1 MSLICNSRS
10 FRGIRSRSYRRAF
23 RYAEPAIRQARVSIE
38 LSLIEAALAGLA
50 AAFWLVAAVALS
62 LSALRRS
69 REAREAVAEATR
81 HRLLIDAAPASP
93 LIVLP
98 DGILQGPERTWALLG
113 LAGSPLSLG
122 EIGRSLRE
130 GQSEELADAVR
141 SVAATGG
148 SRTLSAGV
156 EGASR
161 LLRVHAAPAPAPFD
175 AGTVLLWFGDSTETE
190 LEMASLRERG
200 SRLAAGLDALSTLI
214 EAAPFPMWH
223 RGPDQRLAMVNG
235 AYVEAVEAE
244 DSAEVIAR
252 GIELIDETE
261 AGASAGT
268 ASVRESGAA
277 HARTVPA
284 TVAGERRM
292 LRVVEVPIGP
302 AGVAGYAIDVED
314 REQARADLARFVR
327 AQRDMLDRLSAGVAQ
342 FGGDRGLIF
351 FNQPFARLFALKAD
365 FLADRPEFNR
375 VLDAMREAG
384 QLPEVRDYPDWKQE
398 HGRWFTGGLAAEEED
413 WLLPGG
419 RHLRVV
425 AQPLPDGGL
434 LLIFE
439 DRTEQLRLA
448 SARDTL
454 LRVRTAT
461 FDNLFEA
468 IGVFASDGR
477 LQLWNN
483 RFRQLWEFE
492 EEQLAAHPRIDAL
505 TPLIGRKLKNPNHA
519 GLVRE
524 LVRSATVERKQ
535 RGGRVTLVDG
545 REFEF
550 AAVPLPDGNALFTM
564 LDITASRTVEAALRE
579 RTHALEEADRLK
591 TAFVSN
597 MSYELRTP
605 LTSIAGFAEM
615 LDAGYAGELPAAAA
629 DYVRAILDS
638 VARLGA
644 LIDDVLDLTQSD
656 SGSLLLA
663 EEKLDLKAT
672 CSKAAEAFRDQ
683 AARKG
688 IEFVS
693 EIGSGLGTIS
703 GDRKRLRQSLD
714 HIIKNAITYTDEGG
728 RVLLHAAGDRKEVRI
743 TVSDNGRGIA
753 PADQARVFDR
763 FHRTAE
769 GGEAALGLGLPLARQ
784 FVEAHGGTI
793 ELVSE
798 PGEGTTVTIRLPRKR

>member
-1 MSLICNSRS
+1 MLTLTPIAAAAIALVCATWLAVAVWATL
-10 FRGIRSRSYRRAF
+10 RGLGRSRLASGQS
-23 RYAEPAIRQARVSIE
+23 AETAGC
-38 LSLIEAALAGLA
+38 EALLA
-50 AAFWLVAAVALS
+50 AS
-62 LSALRRS
+62 
-69 REAREAVAEATR
+69 
-81 HRLLIDAAPASP
+81 PASP
-93 LIVLP
+93 LLIRR
-98 DGILQGPERTWALLG
+98 DGGLQGPELTARMLG
-113 LAGSPLSLG
+113 HETLPDSLDGLTRLTREDLAS
-122 EIGRSLRE
+122 
-130 GQSEELADAVR
+130 LADQ
-141 SVAATGG
+141 VARTGG
-148 SRTLSAGV
+148 AAGPFALQVRPEGSARV
-156 EGASR
+156 IE
-161 LLRVHAAPAPAPFD
+161 LRGGPAPD
-175 AGTVLLWFGDSTETE
+175 AWPSGTVLVWLYDATE
-190 LEMASLRERG
+190 
-200 SRLAAGLDALSTLI
+200 AAGQIAALDARAVRLTAALDALSALI
-214 EAAPFPMWH
+214 EAAPFPVWH
-223 RGPDQRLAMVNG
+223 RGPDLRLAMVNG

-244 DSAEVIAR
+244 DAASVVT
-252 GIELIDETE
+252 GNVELIDDADRAAVQAAAAARE
-261 AGASAGT
+261 GVT
-268 ASVRESGAA
+268 AQ
-277 HARTVPA
+277 ARTVPA

-292 LRVVEVPIGP
+292 MQVVEVPLGP
-302 AGVAGYAIDVED
+302 NGVAGYAIDVED

-342 FGGDRGLIF
+342 FGRDRSLIF
-351 FNQPFARLFALKAD
+351 FNQPFARLFSLKGE
-365 FLADRPEFNR
+365 FLADGPEFNR
-375 VLDAMREAG
+375 LLDAMRETG
-384 QLPEVRDYPDWKQE
+384 HLPEVRDYPDWKRE

-483 RFRQLWEFE
+483 RFRQLWEFD
-492 EEQLAAHPRIDAL
+492 EEQLSANPRIDGL
-505 TPLIGRKLKNPNHA
+505 TPLIGRKLKNPQHA

-535 RGGRVTLVDG
+535 RNGRVGFLDG

-564 LDITASRTVEAALRE
+564 LDVTASRTVEAALRE
-579 RTHALEEADRLK
+579 RTSALEEADRLK

-615 LDAGYAGELPAAAA
+615 LDGGYAGELPAAAV
-629 DYVRAILDS
+629 DYVSAILQS
-638 VARLGA
+638 VARLGT

-656 SGSLLLA
+656 SGGLLLA
-663 EEKLDLKAT
+663 EEKVDLKAL
-672 CSKAAEAFRDQ
+672 CAEAGEAFRAQ
-683 AARKG
+683 AAARG
-688 IEFVS
+688 VEFALEIEA
-693 EIGSGLGTIS
+693 GLGSVT
-703 GDRKRLRQSLD
+703 GDRRRLRQSLENVL
-714 HIIKNAITYTDEGG
+714 KNAAAHTETGG
-728 RVLLHAAGDRKEVRI
+728 RILLHAAGNRQEARI

-763 FHRTAE
+763 FHRTAD

-784 FVEAHGGTI
+784 FIEAHGGRV
-793 ELVSE
+793 ELLSE
-798 PGEGTTVTIRLPRKR
+798 VGQGTTVTFSLPRKRE